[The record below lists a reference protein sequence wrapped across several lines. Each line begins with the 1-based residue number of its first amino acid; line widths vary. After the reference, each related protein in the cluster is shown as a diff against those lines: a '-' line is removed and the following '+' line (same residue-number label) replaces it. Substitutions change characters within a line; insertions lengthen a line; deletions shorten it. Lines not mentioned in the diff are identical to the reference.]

1 MIEVSENFID
11 PAAVQSH
18 RSSKTARKSVEIQF
32 WDVQNLTLE
41 TKHEHFLF
49 FSLCAEICTFK
60 KKTTQTKL
68 QNSVHMQIED
78 ATMKTHAL
86 TYLLFPHRVEH
97 VSAAVARK
105 RNL

>member
-1 MIEVSENFID
+1 MSIFC
-11 PAAVQSH
+11 
-18 RSSKTARKSVEIQF
+18 
-32 WDVQNLTLE
+32 
-41 TKHEHFLF
+41 
-49 FSLCAEICTFK
+49 FSPCVLRYALPK
-60 KKTTQTKL
+60 KKPTQTKL
-68 QNSVHMQIED
+68 QNSVHIQIED

>member
-1 MIEVSENFID
+1 M
-11 PAAVQSH
+11 
-18 RSSKTARKSVEIQF
+18 
-32 WDVQNLTLE
+32 
-41 TKHEHFLF
+41 HFQ
-49 FSLCAEICTFK
+49 

-78 ATMKTHAL
+78 APMKTHAL

-105 RNL
+105 HNL

>member
-1 MIEVSENFID
+1 M
-11 PAAVQSH
+11 
-18 RSSKTARKSVEIQF
+18 
-32 WDVQNLTLE
+32 
-41 TKHEHFLF
+41 HFQ
-49 FSLCAEICTFK
+49 

-78 ATMKTHAL
+78 APMKTHAL